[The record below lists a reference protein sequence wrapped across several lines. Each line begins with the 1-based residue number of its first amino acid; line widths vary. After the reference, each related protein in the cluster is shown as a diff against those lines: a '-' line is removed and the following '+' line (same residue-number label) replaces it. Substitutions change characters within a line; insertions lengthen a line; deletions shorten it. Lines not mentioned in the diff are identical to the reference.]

1 MLTPGPYFFS
11 KYKGLKYPTKHKPI
25 PQKYNKEELNMAK
38 SFIDQL
44 LEMVGLKTSGAHGQ
58 YSPSAYRNEQQ
69 PKIPEDGSTGVARY
83 LAKLQQEAAAE
94 TAKVTGVARYLAK
107 MQQEDQEKAAA
118 EAAAL
123 AKMTGVARYLAKLE
137 QETAAAPGD
146 DKTES
151 ANTPKQPTGVEK
163 YLSRVEEIT
172 TTLGGNKTETAEPAN
187 TQKPTGVEKYLSRQ
201 QSAPSD
207 KPQPEAVQ
215 QEAKAKVTEQK
226 SVVEEKKAQPEQAP
240 EKKST
245 SAAKK
250 SDKVIDLAKDATQCQ
265 SATSK
270 STQCRRKTNLETLD
284 ITIDRQKY
292 RFVACSQHHS
302 DAFVPFAE
310 LLQEG

>member
-1 MLTPGPYFFS
+1 
-11 KYKGLKYPTKHKPI
+11 
-25 PQKYNKEELNMAK
+25 MAE

-44 LEMVGLKTSGAHGQ
+44 LEMVGLKTSGKHGQ

-83 LAKLQQEAAAE
+83 LTKLQQEEAAE
-94 TAKVTGVARYLAK
+94 AAKITGVARYLAK
-107 MQQEDQEKAAA
+107 MQQEDQAKADA

-123 AKMTGVARYLAKLE
+123 AEMTGVARYLYRLE

-146 DKTES
+146 DKIDPPNTPQQPTGVEKYLSRQKEDMTTAPGGGKTETAEP

-163 YLSRVEEIT
+163 YLA
-172 TTLGGNKTETAEPAN
+172 K
-187 TQKPTGVEKYLSRQ
+187 Q
-201 QSAPSD
+201 PSD
-207 KPQPEAVQ
+207 TPQPEAIQ
-215 QEAKAKVTEQK
+215 QEAKAKGTEQK
-226 SVVEEKKAQPEQAP
+226 LVVEGQKSVAEEKKAQPEQTS
-240 EKKST
+240 EKKS
-245 SAAKK
+245 APAVKK
-250 SDKVIDLAKDATQCQ
+250 ADKVIDLAQDATQCQ

-270 STQCRRKTNLETLD
+270 STQCKRKTNLETLD

-292 RFVACSQHHS
+292 RFVACGQHHS